1 MFFLQAFF
9 FLLFVLLPSFTIC
22 SAGLNELILIIS
34 FNLVL
39 NASTVHTLGK
49 NVLTFW
55 KIIWKSTVVMNSIV
69 KSFFLLHCKELM
81 YSSSGEAFKF
91 CNDFTF
97 SLVWSIRIA
106 FFQAYSSLN
115 SIWEEKLFSLFPRF
129 LFLWLRYWLNGWNQE
144 QIKARLSG
152 RNEDFYTLYCIQ
164 TVKGITNA
172 RNL

>member
-1 MFFLQAFF
+1 MSLNLPNVFLASIFF
-9 FLLFVLLPSFTIC
+9 FLFLVLLPSFKIC

-39 NASTVHTLGK
+39 NVSTVHTLGK

-55 KIIWKSTVVMNSIV
+55 KIIWKSTMVMNSIV

-81 YSSSGEAFKF
+81 CSSSGEAFKF

-106 FFQAYSSLN
+106 LFQAYSSLN
-115 SIWEEKLFSLFPRF
+115 SIWEETLFCFQDF
-129 LFLWLRYWLNGWNQE
+129 CFLWLRYWLNGWNQE

-152 RNEDFYTLYCIQ
+152 RN
-164 TVKGITNA
+164 
-172 RNL
+172 

>member
-1 MFFLQAFF
+1 MSLNLPNVFLASIFF
-9 FLLFVLLPSFTIC
+9 FLLLVLLPSFKIC

-115 SIWEEKLFSLFPRF
+115 SIWEEKLFCFQDF
-129 LFLWLRYWLNGWNQE
+129 CFCDWDIGWMAGTKNKLRQGYLEEIN
-144 QIKARLSG
+144 IFIPFTVYKLG
-152 RNEDFYTLYCIQ
+152 R
-164 TVKGITNA
+164 V
-172 RNL
+172 

>member
-1 MFFLQAFF
+1 MQALCTLWAKMFLHFEK
-9 FLLFVLLPSFTIC
+9 LL
-22 SAGLNELILIIS
+22 
-34 FNLVL
+34 
-39 NASTVHTLGK
+39 
-49 NVLTFW
+49 
-55 KIIWKSTVVMNSIV
+55 IWKSTVVMNSIV

-81 YSSSGEAFKF
+81 CSSSGEAFKF

-106 FFQAYSSLN
+106 LFQTYSSLN

-164 TVKGITNA
+164 TGKGITNA